1 MIWLNLVLCCLIIL
15 FAGTKLAR
23 YGDAISERTGLGRM
37 WIGLILIGLVTSMPE
52 MVTGV
57 SSAAIVGQPD
67 LALGNFWGSCIFNL
81 SILAVLDLF
90 YRKEPLLSTA
100 SNRYI
105 LPAFL
110 GIGLISVAGISIL
123 IGDDVTGIS
132 IGWLGLTSILIFV
145 LYIIGIRQMFVYNR
159 KHPEPI
165 VDEESQY
172 AQLSN
177 LKIYGNFAI
186 AAIGIIVGGIWLS
199 FIGDEIA
206 VTYNLSASFVGSLFL
221 AIGTSLPE
229 IVVAITAL
237 RMGAIDLAV
246 GDILGAN
253 MLNTANIFIT
263 DIFYTGGPLL
273 SEVSSRN
280 LFTVLAMIIMTLIV
294 ILGLRFKSKR
304 KTFGIISWHALL
316 ILGIYISTS
325 LLLFNS

>member
-1 MIWLNLVLCCLIIL
+1 MIWLKLVVCCLIIL

-81 SILAVLDLF
+81 VILAVLDIF
-90 YRKEPLLSTA
+90 YRKEPLLSAA
-100 SNRYI
+100 SSRYI

-110 GIGLISVAGISIL
+110 GIVLIAVAVISIV
-123 IGDDVTGIS
+123 IGDGVTGLS
-132 IGWLGLTSILIFV
+132 LGWLGLTSILIFA
-145 LYIIGIRQMFVYNR
+145 LYIIGIRQMFIHNKKY
-159 KHPEPI
+159 PEP
-165 VDEESQY
+165 VVEEESQY
-172 AQLSN
+172 GQLSN
-177 LKIYGNFAI
+177 LKIYGNFAV
-186 AAIGIIVGGIWLS
+186 AAMGIIGGGIWLS

-221 AIGTSLPE
+221 AIATSLPE
-229 IVVAITAL
+229 IVVAVTAL
-237 RMGAIDLAV
+237 RIGAIDLAV

-273 SEVSSRN
+273 SEVSSKN
-280 LFTVLAMIIMTLIV
+280 LFTALAMVTMTLIV
-294 ILGLRFKSKR
+294 ILGLKFKSKR
-304 KTFGIISWHALL
+304 KTFGIISWHSLL
-316 ILGIYISTS
+316 ILCIYISTS
-325 LLLFNS
+325 WLLFNY